1 MPFLEPI
8 VPELFLRKY
17 LCYGSN
23 LSCLFNRFKLSL
35 QNGGRSSIAGHIKGT
50 FWI

>member
-1 MPFLEPI
+1 MPFLEPV
-8 VPELFLRKY
+8 VPEYFLRKY
-17 LCYGSN
+17 LYSGSK

-35 QNGGRSSIAGHIKGT
+35 HYGGRSSITGHIKGT